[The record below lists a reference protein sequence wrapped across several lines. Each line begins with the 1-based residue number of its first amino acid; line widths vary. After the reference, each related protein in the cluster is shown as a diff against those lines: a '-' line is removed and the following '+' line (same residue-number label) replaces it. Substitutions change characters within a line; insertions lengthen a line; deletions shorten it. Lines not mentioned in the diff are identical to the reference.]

1 MTLELQ
7 QYPMIREGFA
17 AGGLNLKSAVTSLE
31 DNESPFCKNVSFG
44 RIFGIESRK
53 GFSKIA
59 ELDASPVTGIYQ
71 LSLSSGTDFNLA
83 ISGPDLYT
91 VAVGPPVVINNIYSG
106 FTPGEYQDFATLN
119 DYAFIVDGVDPN
131 IKTEG
136 VNIYELGVPAPVAAL
151 GFVGFAAA
159 VPPHTGLTNGATY
172 QYRYTW
178 VNLDGEESNPSPAFT
193 IPAPGIGQGANLN
206 NISVSPAPAIGAQQ
220 IVGRNIY
227 RTEANG
233 NTFYLINTTPGVPTI
248 PDNITTIFFDDFQD
262 SLLGAEL
269 EFDNDIPPIL
279 SMIETHKDRLF
290 GVDPTFPSNLL
301 FSKQY
306 RHDQW
311 PTLNSIPVGL
321 NDGDAITAI
330 VSFFDQL
337 VIFKRRAIYVL
348 SGDDNINF
356 TLQKVQTD
364 DRVGALN
371 NRVPSV
377 LDNKVMFLSERGV
390 FSFDGL
396 RIKYESQ
403 KIEPFFDTARPFDVF
418 TFNWQ
423 FESIACAINYSNST
437 RSWYFLAVPTGITA
451 ENNLVLVFDNVINQ
465 WTFFDGINA
474 NCLGIIEEG
483 NKPRLWSGDLSN
495 FLWRQDDT
503 DNDGYVHT
511 ASYSTTNF
519 NGVNTLQDDTLA
531 EIISTATATGAATL
545 TDATLLGVVANQ
557 YVGQQIYINTGAATG
572 EVRTILANTATP
584 VTFTV
589 AAWGIVPAPGDEY
602 IVGGLNV
609 FTNSNPVGVRVKI
622 VDGLGEDQIRT
633 IIANTPTVITVDSNW
648 TTIPDTTSRYSIG
661 FIEKEYQTKWVNY
674 NDPDRW
680 KRLLYEHFNTSK
692 SNELGS
698 ILETTTF
705 FDFSAGATGTFF
717 TSDISLAG
725 ADSLWDVAIWDV
737 NFWDFIPYIVTR
749 VRAESGHIHRYVQ
762 IKLYNDVGNEP
773 FTVNSLGLQWQLKG
787 YR

>member
-1 MTLELQ
+1 MSLELQ
-7 QYPMIREGFA
+7 QYPMIKEGFA

-31 DNESPFCKNVSFG
+31 DNESPFCKNVTFG

-59 ELDASPVTGIYQ
+59 ELDGTPVTGIYQ
-71 LSLSSGTDFNLA
+71 LSLSSGTDFNLVV
-83 ISGPDLYT
+83 SGPDLYT
-91 VAVGPPVVINNIYSG
+91 VAVGPPVVVNNIFSG
-106 FTPGEYQDFATLN
+106 FTPGAFQDFATLN

-131 IKTEG
+131 IKTDG
-136 VNIYELGVPAPVAAL
+136 ANIYELGVPAPVAAP
-151 GFVGFAAA
+151 AAA
-159 VPPHTGLTNGATY
+159 ILNPTVGHLPAGTY
-172 QYRYTW
+172 QYVYTW
-178 VNLDGEESNPSPAFT
+178 VTSTANGSQESNPSPPVSFT
-193 IPAPGIGQGANLN
+193 ITGPNAPGDIALSG
-206 NISVSPAPAIGAQQ
+206 ITVSPVPAIGSQQ
-220 IVGRNIY
+220 IIARNIY
-227 RTEANG
+227 RTEVNG
-233 NTFYLINTTPGVPTI
+233 GTFFFLTQIADNVTTTYN
-248 PDNITTIFFDDFQD
+248 DTTITDAQ
-262 SLLGAEL
+262 LGIEV

-290 GVDPTFPSNLL
+290 GVDPAFPSNLL

-311 PTLNSIPVGL
+311 PILNSIPVGL
-321 NDGDAITAI
+321 NDGDTITAI

-390 FSFDGL
+390 YSFDGL

-437 RSWYFLAVPTGITA
+437 KSWYFLAVPTGSTA

-474 NCLGIIEEG
+474 NCLGIIEED
-483 NKPRLWSGDLSN
+483 NKPRLWSGDLN
-495 FLWRQDDT
+495 AFVWRQDDT

-511 ASYSTTNF
+511 ASYSTSNA
-519 NGVNTLQDDTLA
+519 NLINTLQDDSLT

-545 TDATLLGVVANQ
+545 TDASLLGVAANQ
-557 YVGQQIYINTGAATG
+557 YVNQQLYINNGAG
-572 EVRTILANTATP
+572 VGQVRTILANTATP

-602 IVGGLNV
+602 IIGGLNV
-609 FTNSNPVGVRVKI
+609 STNTNPVGVRVKI
-622 VDGLGEDQIRT
+622 VDGLGEGQVRT
-633 IIANTPTVITVDSNW
+633 ITAATPNIITVSPNW
-648 TTIPDTTSRYSIG
+648 TTIPNTTSRYSIG
-661 FIEKEYQTKWVNY
+661 FIEKEYESKWVNY

-680 KRLLYEHFNTSK
+680 KRLVYEHINTSRENNID
-692 SNELGS
+692 SV
-698 ILETTTF
+698 LEVTNY
-705 FDFSAGATGTFF
+705 FDFSTGVSFQ
-717 TSDISLAG
+717 DDVSLAG
-725 ADSLWDVAIWDV
+725 ADSLWDVDLWDV
-737 NFWDFIPYIVTR
+737 AFWDTVAYVVTR
-749 VRAESGHIHRYVQ
+749 IRAQSGHIHRYVQ
-762 IKLYNDVGNEP
+762 VQLYNDVGNEP
-773 FTVNSLGLQWQLKG
+773 FIVNSLGLQWQLKG